1 MGKMLVL
8 AEKPSVGRDIARV
21 LGCTQRGEGCI
32 TGEEYIVTWC
42 IGHLVQLYE
51 PEDYDKKLKAW
62 SLETLPIVPE
72 AFRLKASS
80 STSKQFNIVKK
91 LMNSSEVDSI
101 ICATDAGREGELI
114 FRYTYML
121 AKCTKPFNRLW
132 ISSMTD
138 TAIKK
143 GFKELKPGADYDCL
157 YSSAK
162 CRSESDWLVG
172 MNASRAFSIVYN
184 SNLSIGRVQTPTL
197 AIIVARHIERENFKS
212 DNYYEVKLKYDGFT
226 GTWYNEAAKDTK
238 IKDKAQAQAIADK
251 VKGKEA
257 VVKALNHEPKKE
269 PSPQLFDLTELQRAC
284 NRRFGLSASKAL
296 DIVQGLYEKKL
307 VTYPRTDSKYI
318 SEDIVPTLLD
328 RVNSVNKPEFAS
340 VTGYIKKLP
349 DLNLGK
355 RYVDDKKVSDHH
367 AILPTEQSPRP
378 GSLSP
383 EEEKVYD
390 LIARR
395 FLSIFMPPYEY
406 TASTLL
412 SSVAGETFISKG
424 KTVQRLGWK
433 FLYGN
438 DAPEGKKEKD
448 KEESLPE
455 LNVGDTLKT
464 KGVKVEEKQTKPPAL
479 YNEATLLSAMEN
491 AGRFV
496 EDEELKEQLKEG
508 GLGTPATR
516 AGIIER
522 LIKVGYVKREK
533 KNLIPTEKGIN
544 LITIVPDKI
553 KSPELTGS
561 WEKALSLMA
570 KGQYDSKAFMDS
582 IIEYSVSL
590 INEAKSGTK
599 PVHFEREFKK
609 KTPAGKC
616 PACGS
621 PVYENP
627 KSWSCSA
634 WKTKGCKFSIWKED
648 KFLARYNKNVTGVM
662 AKALLKDGI
671 AEAKGL
677 TKPGTEEKFDS
688 MVKLVQSNGYWNLVL
703 ANEPEGAAGSTPS
716 TPKGPAPVKAKVT
729 PTEYT
734 CPVCRKNY
742 LSFSDGPKFKGWG
755 CHGWKD
761 GCRFMMPF
769 TLCGVNLEPY
779 IAAIV
784 EKSSTDI
791 IDSFIS
797 KDGKAFSARL
807 VVKSGR
813 LEMEPTK

>member
-1 MGKMLVL
+1 MGKILVL

-21 LGCTQRGEGCI
+21 LGCTNKGEGLI
-32 TGEEYIVTWC
+32 AGEEYIVSWC

-51 PEDYDKKLKAW
+51 PEDYDKKYKAW
-62 SLETLPIVPE
+62 SMDTLPIVPE
-72 AFRLKASS
+72 VFRLKASS
-80 STSKQFNIVKK
+80 GTSKQFSIVKK

-114 FRYTYML
+114 FRYTYAL
-121 AKCTKPFNRLW
+121 SKCNKPFNRLW

-138 TAIKK
+138 AAIKK
-143 GFKELKPGADYDCL
+143 GFKEIKPGADYDSL

-197 AIIVARHIERENFKS
+197 AIIVARHIERENFKA
-212 DNYYEVKLKYDGFT
+212 DNYYEVSVKYDGYT
-226 GTWYNEAAKDTK
+226 GTWYNEASKDTK
-238 IKDKAQAQAIADK
+238 IMDKLQAQAIADK
-251 VKGKEA
+251 VKGKEGT
-257 VVKALNHEPKKE
+257 VKDLKHEHKKE
-269 PSPQLFDLTELQRAC
+269 PPPQLFDLTELQRAS
-284 NRRFGLSASKAL
+284 NRKYGLSASKTL
-296 DIVQGLYEKKL
+296 DIVQSLYEKKL

-318 SEDIVPTLLD
+318 SEDIVPTLMD
-328 RVNSVNKPEFAS
+328 RVNSVNRPGFSS
-340 VTGYIKKLP
+340 VTGYIKKLS
-349 DLNLGK
+349 DLNMGK

-367 AILPTEQSPRP
+367 AILPTEQPPRA
-378 GSLSP
+378 GSLSAD
-383 EEEKVYD
+383 EEKLYD
-390 LIARR
+390 IIARR

-406 TASTLL
+406 TATTLL
-412 SSVAGETFISKG
+412 STVEGETFISKG

-433 FLYGN
+433 YLYGN
-438 DAPEGKKEKD
+438 DSPEDKKE

-455 LNVGDTLKT
+455 LKVGDQLKT

-491 AGRFV
+491 VGRFV

-522 LIKVGYVKREK
+522 LIKVGYIKREK

-582 IIEYSVSL
+582 IIEYSISL
-590 INEAKSGTK
+590 INEAKSDTK

-621 PVYENP
+621 PVFENS
-627 KSWSCSA
+627 KSWGCSA

-648 KFLARYNKNVTGVM
+648 KFLARYNKTVTGVI
-662 AKALLKDGI
+662 AKALLKDGL

-677 TKPGTEEKFDS
+677 TKPGTQEKFDS
-688 MVKLVQSNGYWNLVL
+688 MVKLIQSNGYWNLVL
-703 ANEPEGAAGSTPS
+703 ANEPEGAIGNTP
-716 TPKGPAPVKAKVT
+716 PAPKAVTPEKAKVT
-729 PTEYT
+729 PTNFI
-734 CPVCRKNY
+734 CPICRKNH

-755 CHGWKD
+755 CHGWKE
-761 GCRFMMPF
+761 GCRFSIPF
-769 TLCGVNLEPY
+769 QLYGVNLEQYLPE
-779 IAAIV
+779 IAG
-784 EKSSTDI
+784 KGSTDV

-797 KDGKAFSARL
+797 KDGKPFSARL
-807 VVKSGR
+807 VVKNGK
-813 LEMEPTK
+813 LELLTK